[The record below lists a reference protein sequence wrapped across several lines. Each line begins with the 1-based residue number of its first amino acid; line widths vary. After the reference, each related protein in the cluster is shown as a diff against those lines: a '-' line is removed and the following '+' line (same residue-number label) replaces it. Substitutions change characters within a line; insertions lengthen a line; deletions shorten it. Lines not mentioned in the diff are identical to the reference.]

1 MGRPDLAA
9 SCDLGA
15 SEGSRWRLLLLVEV
29 CLCAK
34 ASAGNVEPIGLL
46 PEDPPVVA
54 EGSEEGTRTAAVFC
68 HNTLCG
74 KASAAVGSSLSELS
88 SLILMFA
95 SSMSSLAYVPME
107 TVGATTL
114 NDASVI
120 SGSSLTGTLRM
131 SSQKPSSDC
140 SLSGELS
147 HPVAISELM
156 EYVWLHAWCKP

>member
-1 MGRPDLAA
+1 M
-9 SCDLGA
+9 
-15 SEGSRWRLLLLVEV
+15 
-29 CLCAK
+29 K

-46 PEDPPVVA
+46 PEDPPVAAV
-54 EGSEEGTRTAAVFC
+54 GSEEGTRTGAVFC

-88 SLILMFA
+88 SLILMLA
-95 SSMSSLAYVPME
+95 SSMSSLAYVPID
-107 TVGATTL
+107 TAGATTL
-114 NDASVI
+114 KDASVI

-131 SSQKPSSDC
+131 SSQKSSSEC

-147 HPVAISELM
+147 HPVAINELM